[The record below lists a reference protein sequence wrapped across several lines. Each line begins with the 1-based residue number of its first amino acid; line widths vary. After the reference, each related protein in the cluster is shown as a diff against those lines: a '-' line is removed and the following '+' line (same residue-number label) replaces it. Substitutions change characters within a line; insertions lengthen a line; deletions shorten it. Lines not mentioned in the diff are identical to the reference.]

1 MNNRME
7 LSLLK
12 QIQTYVIKYANVIS
26 EVLNIDIEIVDDSL
40 VRIAGTG
47 VFSSEIDS
55 YCKGMSY
62 KKVLESGEY
71 SVITNPTADSCCE
84 YCELKNCCK
93 EVLEIATP
101 IFYNE
106 SIIGVIGLIC
116 LDENQK
122 NRILKNVDENLRFLD
137 NIAELISSKAYEEFQ
152 VKSENEVSLILDKFI
167 NVVDTGIV
175 FLSESNKIY
184 DLNSAAIKELE
195 LSEEYNNMAG
205 NLGDAKSMTFDI
217 EKYKDRGIEI
227 PINVGKYKEVFV
239 FNNKK
244 SKVQNTILEEMKKSN
259 NTETTRLLGESEPM
273 IKIKDKIKRI
283 ATSNST
289 VLITGES
296 GTGKDVLA
304 RTIHDLGSRKDKPF
318 IAINC
323 AAIPESLL
331 ESELFGYVKG
341 AFSGANTQGRMGKFE
356 LANGGVIFLDEIG
369 DMPLHLQVKILRVIQ
384 DRRCIRIGSNKV
396 IDLDVR
402 IIAATNKNLKKQIE
416 EGKFREDLYYRLNVI
431 PVELP
436 PLRDRDGDVLM
447 LMDSFI
453 DRYNKSLNI
462 EKKEITSK
470 ALDKIKKY
478 NWPGNI
484 RELENCVE
492 YMVNIS
498 RYDDVISEEFLPEA
512 IKNYNKVSEIPT
524 LVNDELT
531 LNQLEKKYIESMMDK
546 YGDDLKAKKI
556 IADKLGIGIATLYR
570 KIDKERRTKEF

>member
-152 VKSENEVSLILDKFI
+152 VESENEVSLILDKFI